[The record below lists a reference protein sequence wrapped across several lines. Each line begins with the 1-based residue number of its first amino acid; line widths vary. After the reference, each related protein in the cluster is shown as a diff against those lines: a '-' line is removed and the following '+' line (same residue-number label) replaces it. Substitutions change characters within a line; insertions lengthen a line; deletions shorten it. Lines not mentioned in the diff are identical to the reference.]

1 MVEDGWILFASIYP
15 ISPVNVTTLSDGLM
29 SNEQLVDPD
38 QLAEAPLM
46 LSINASV
53 TNIKPLPD

>member
-1 MVEDGWILFASIYP
+1 MDGFYSEP
-15 ISPVNVTTLSDGLM
+15 SSDSPLNVTTLSDGLM

-46 LSINASV
+46 FSINASV
-53 TNIKPLPD
+53 TDIKPLPD